1 MKRLFLL
8 ACLSI
13 LCEAFA
19 MTVVVPEKASLFERK
34 AAEELVLHLDK
45 VNGEKNAILTEGQ
58 GGSSPR
64 LFVGDTVFARKNG
77 VDFGKFDVEE
87 WLIKAVGNDVIVGGG
102 TPRGVLYGAFEFL
115 ERVYGVLWLDEY
127 TTVFTKPSATLPKEL
142 DVKGKPDFNLR
153 SIYAYY
159 HDKHEGRRI
168 YQFRNRMNFFQDETI
183 LQFGEPY
190 GITQTY
196 GSPGPA
202 HTYHAYSKDWGPEDD
217 DCFSL
222 LNGKRV
228 RSKTGSGPGQLCLSN
243 PKTIRLVSKKLREFI
258 EADRQKY
265 KIAPKLYD
273 ISQNDNDAICQCEG
287 CQALIKKYGTYS
299 GLTLHFMNAVGENI
313 ATDYPEIKIQTFSYM
328 NTMKP
333 PTGIKARDNVI
344 VRIAQLGTEW
354 GKIGPRDTLRPLS
367 APNNAACLD
376 NILEWSK
383 LATIS
388 IWDYWIIYRGCGI
401 AMCYEAIPENLRFYK
416 GHNVSNIFV
425 EHENA
430 MSWPFYAFRIWLG
443 YRFLNNVNLDLET
456 QTRLFFNY
464 YYGEK
469 AAPVMREYMDYIIR
483 RNSEVSDYLG
493 KITLKKRADLDDAF
507 FAKGS
512 ELIEKALALAD
523 DDAQRKH
530 IIRERFVLCNEN
542 KRKNGKSIPDIESYL
557 DRIVADYKLVA
568 PDWVG
573 GGARNKTLK
582 QLEAFRLG
590 LKLKVE
596 PPKELEGREIVH
608 DICWPDMNDNNGS
621 VITDMP
627 DAAGGKALCYVEKD
641 PNYRANIQFGF
652 YDADKNRQAPTI
664 KLPREKTPTDEK
676 FHLYKIGRIVLSAHS
691 YLWTQPSWFIQRP
704 LDEFYEPMSD
714 ELNTF
719 DAYISIKVEGPVY
732 VDGSTKQSSFSCDRM
747 LLVKPKD

>member
-1 MKRLFLL
+1 MKRVFLL
-8 ACLSI
+8 TGLAI
-13 LCEAFA
+13 VCEALA
-19 MTVVVPEKASLFERK
+19 VTVVLPEKASLFERK
-34 AAEELVLHLDK
+34 AADELVLHIDK
-45 VNGEKNAILTEGQ
+45 ATGSKSVIVTEGQ
-58 GGSSPR
+58 NGAAPR
-64 LFVGDTVFARKNG
+64 LYVGNTAFAKANG
-77 VDFGKFDVEE
+77 VDFSGFGVEE
-87 WLIKAVGNDVIVGGG
+87 WQLKSVGNDVIVGGG

-127 TTVFTKPSATLPKEL
+127 TTVFTNGSASFPKEI
-142 DVKGKPDFNLR
+142 DVKGRPDFNLR
-153 SIYAYY
+153 SVYAYF
-159 HDKHEGRRI
+159 HDKHEGRRV

-202 HTYHAYSKDWGPEDD
+202 HTYHAYSKNWPPEDD

-243 PKTIRLVSKKLREFI
+243 PKTVKNVAKRLREFI
-258 EADRQKY
+258 EEDRQKY
-265 KIAPKLYD
+265 KMPPKLYD

-287 CQALIKKYGTYS
+287 CQALIKKYGTYG
-299 GLTLHFMNAVGENI
+299 GLTLHFMNAVGEEI
-313 ATDYPEIKIQTFSYM
+313 EKDYPEIRIQTFSYM

-333 PTGIKARDNVI
+333 PKGIKARDNVI

-367 APNNAACLD
+367 APTNAACLE

-383 LATIS
+383 LANIS
-388 IWDYWIIYRGCGI
+388 IWDYWVIYRGSGF

-425 EHENA
+425 EHEGP
-430 MSWPFYAFRIWLG
+430 MGWPFYAFRIWLG

-456 QTRLFFNY
+456 QTRLFFKY

-469 AAPVMREYMDYIIR
+469 AAPVMREYMDYIIK
-483 RNSEVSDYLG
+483 RNNEVTGFLG
-493 KITLKKRADLDDAF
+493 KITLKKRTDLDDAF
-507 FAKGS
+507 FAKGT
-512 ELIEKALALAD
+512 ELVEKALALAE

-530 IIRERFVLCNEN
+530 ILRERFVLFNEN
-542 KRKNGKSIPDIESYL
+542 KRKNGKNITGIEAYL

-573 GGARNKTLK
+573 GGTRNKTLK
-582 QLEAFRLG
+582 DFEAFRQG
-590 LKLKVE
+590 LTLKVE
-596 PPKELEGREIVH
+596 PPKELAGREIVH
-608 DICWPDMNDNNGS
+608 DICWPDMSDNNGS
-621 VITDMP
+621 KITDMP

-641 PNYRANIQFGF
+641 PNYRATIHFGF
-652 YDADKNRQAPTI
+652 YDADKSLQAPTI
-664 KLPREKTPTDEK
+664 VLTRDKTPTDEK
-676 FHLYKIGRIVLSAHS
+676 FHLYKIGRVTLSAHS

-714 ELNTF
+714 ELNTY

-732 VDGSTKQSSFSCDRM
+732 VDGSTKQSAFSCDRM
-747 LLVKPKD
+747 LLVKPQ